1 MSEPN
6 PKVQAAL
13 QALAG
18 MELRQIWPTRHRLG
32 EALNDLSWAFN
43 ERGSKTE
50 GTQMPEL
57 TQALHRHLAKK
68 LGPDYQGLAP
78 WRIQEMIDEGWLNQ
92 HEVDEARHVHPALAA
107 CHAARKMLAQY
118 VWKEFSVHLDAIDS
132 GDREA
137 QFLQIFVVGDDEAPQ
152 RVARVRASL
161 DLSDLM
167 SLIDFAARQ
176 YKEGQMRGEQALQQR
191 LRHVLGLSA

>member
-1 MSEPN
+1 MSASN

-13 QALAG
+13 EALAG
-18 MELRQIWPTRHRLG
+18 MDLQQIWPVRHRLG
-32 EALNDLSWAFN
+32 EALSDLSWIFN
-43 ERGSKTE
+43 ERGSRTE
-50 GTQMPEL
+50 GTLMPEL
-57 TQALHRHLAKK
+57 TEAFRTHLLK
-68 LGPDYQGLAP
+68 LLGRDSKGLAP

-132 GDREA
+132 GDSQA
-137 QFLQIFVVGDDEAPQ
+137 QFLCIDIVGDDEAPQ
-152 RVARVRASL
+152 RVARVHASL

-167 SLIDFAARQ
+167 ALIDFAARQ
-176 YKEGQMRGEQALQQR
+176 YKEGQVSGEQALQQR
-191 LRHVLGLSA
+191 IRHVLGLSA